1 MHRIVAG
8 HRFSPD
14 ATSLWFVEVPQPAAE
29 PPASYLVAFSGHGV
43 DGGTV
48 VPPGERRPA
57 RVGSA
62 DQVAAIRWI
71 PQTGQAHEV
80 YVQPD
85 WRRRGVATG
94 LGVVCAT
101 VQAARGGPRIWGD
114 GARTAMGETW
124 RTGTDWAHLA
134 AELDYLEA
142 PMTPFDQRD

>member
-1 MHRIVAG
+1 M
-8 HRFSPD
+8 
-14 ATSLWFVEVPQPAAE
+14 
-29 PPASYLVAFSGHGV
+29 AFSGHGV